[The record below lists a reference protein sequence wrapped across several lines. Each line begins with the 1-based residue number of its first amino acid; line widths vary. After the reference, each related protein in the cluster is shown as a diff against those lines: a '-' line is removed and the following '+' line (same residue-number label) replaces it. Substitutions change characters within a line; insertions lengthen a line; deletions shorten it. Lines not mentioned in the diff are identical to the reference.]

1 MLTWR
6 EDVGPTD
13 VLAVR
18 EIIESSG
25 FFSEE
30 EADVAVELVEER
42 INKGPRSG
50 YHFVFAEENG
60 KIVGYTCFGP
70 IACTTASYDLYWI
83 AVHDTFRGRGLGRFL
98 LEKSEPIIARM
109 GGRRIY
115 IETSSR
121 AQYEPTR
128 GFYLKCGYR
137 QETILEDF
145 YAPGDGKVIYVKALP
160 AQ

>member
-1 MLTWR
+1 
-6 EDVGPTD
+6 
-13 VLAVR
+13 
-18 EIIESSG
+18 
-25 FFSEE
+25 
-30 EADVAVELVEER
+30 
-42 INKGPRSG
+42 
-50 YHFVFAEENG
+50 
-60 KIVGYTCFGP
+60 
-70 IACTTASYDLYWI
+70 
-83 AVHDTFRGRGLGRFL
+83 
-98 LEKSEPIIARM
+98 M

-160 AQ
+160 AGE